1 MARIEMTRRAA
12 ADPAGVALLLSGPG
26 GRELWPGPAVSFCAP
41 VRSGLGF
48 TVELAADVGGG
59 TVHGHVG
66 ITPASDGPGES
77 QLRLVLRTQ
86 GPAGEELRGWSD
98 AFLADLAETA
108 YARSSAA

>member
-98 AFLADLAETA
+98 AFLADLAET
-108 YARSSAA
+108 SAA